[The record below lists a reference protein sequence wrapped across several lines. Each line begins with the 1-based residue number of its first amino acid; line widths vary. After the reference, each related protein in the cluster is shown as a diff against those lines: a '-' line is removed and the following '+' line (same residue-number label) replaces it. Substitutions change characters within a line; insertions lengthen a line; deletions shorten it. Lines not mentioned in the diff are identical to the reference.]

1 LPAGKGVEREL
12 FPGADWVKGIPV
24 ADTDVSPEAVV
35 LGRLDVTLR
44 VTVKVMVLIVL
55 LPLTTKLVLV
65 LVLSD
70 PVMASTLDVARNGV
84 VDSEVGEAEKLELVA
99 SVAGVLPETEEDN
112 SGVAAEDVPVLTDV

>member
-1 LPAGKGVEREL
+1 MDPGAVPEPSAGAVEFPAGKGVETVL

-24 ADTDVSPEAVV
+24 ADTDVSPAAVV
-35 LGRLDVTLR
+35 VGRIEVTLL

-70 PVMASTLDVARNGV
+70 PVMASTLDVAQKGV
-84 VDSEVGEAEKLELVA
+84 VVSEV
-99 SVAGVLPETEEDN
+99 
-112 SGVAAEDVPVLTDV
+112 